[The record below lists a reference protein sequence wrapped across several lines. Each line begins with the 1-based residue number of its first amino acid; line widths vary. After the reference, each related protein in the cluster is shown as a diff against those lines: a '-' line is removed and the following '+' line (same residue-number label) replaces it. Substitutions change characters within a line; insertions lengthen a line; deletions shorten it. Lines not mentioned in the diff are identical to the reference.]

1 MADELSNSSELF
13 FIEADGMLGELGLS
27 SGSRLLYLEFDNSHI
42 ILLKRW
48 DGLIG
53 EIWIEINDEGSF
65 S

>member
-1 MADELSNSSELF
+1 MLVVLELSLF
-13 FIEADGMLGELGLS
+13 
-27 SGSRLLYLEFDNSHI
+27 GSWLLYLEFDNSHI

>member
-13 FIEADGMLGELGLS
+13 FIEADGMLGVLGLS

-48 DGLIG
+48 EGLIG
-53 EIWIEINDEGSF
+53 KVWI
-65 S
+65 